1 MKGDKNH
8 IYLPH
13 VTILQKACLNGR
25 VVITFLFS
33 IFVYNEKQF
42 FGLSIPGA
50 MKLQNLILKLKK
62 WIKILETKTKTLPN
76 SFLIEEKCRF
86 LSNFSRSTAEV
97 ELPGEFLLPKY
108 STHYYVCIQ
117 RFMPKVRKIMFLYYE
132 EHLCKDLIVP
142 LSVFTNED
150 NRRPLLYARSLYS
163 IYSFLKFLYKP
174 TGLNIFSSG

>member
-1 MKGDKNH
+1 
-8 IYLPH
+8 
-13 VTILQKACLNGR
+13 
-25 VVITFLFS
+25 
-33 IFVYNEKQF
+33 
-42 FGLSIPGA
+42 

-117 RFMPKVRKIMFLYYE
+117 RFMPKVGTIMILFYV

-142 LSVFTNED
+142 LSVLPTKIIIA
-150 NRRPLLYARSLYS
+150 LRSFFVFY
-163 IYSFLKFLYKP
+163 
-174 TGLNIFSSG
+174 IFIFKVFI

>member
-1 MKGDKNH
+1 
-8 IYLPH
+8 
-13 VTILQKACLNGR
+13 
-25 VVITFLFS
+25 
-33 IFVYNEKQF
+33 
-42 FGLSIPGA
+42 